1 MLCGDGYIGIEYV
14 GALLM
19 GEMGFQYSTVYD
31 KTVYSILRAR
41 NKVKIKSIQ
50 SMGIYRPVHSDA
62 NANADAKCDA
72 N

>member
-1 MLCGDGYIGIEYV
+1 
-14 GALLM
+14 M